1 MKKQLVIAFILFTSL
16 TTITFK
22 EKIIISQLNIKEI
35 IVENNSL
42 VKKKDVKKLLIS
54 IYNKNIIFLNNK
66 EIEKA
71 LTQNSFIETFDV
83 KKKYP
88 QTLKIRIFEKKP
100 IAILLN
106 KKKKFYL
113 SDKIELIEF
122 ENIKKYQDLPY
133 VFGNRD
139 DFKIFYN
146 DLKKINFPFD
156 LISKYTLYE
165 SKRWDLETTDKIVIK
180 LDSKNYLKNI
190 KNYLDTRNKQN
201 FKKYK
206 IFDYRINN
214 QLILK

>member
-1 MKKQLVIAFILFTSL
+1 MKKQLVIAFILFTLL

-42 VKKKDVKKLLIS
+42 VKKKDVKKLLIP
-54 IYNKNIIFLNNK
+54 IYNKNIIFLDNK

-83 KKKYP
+83 KKIYP

-146 DLKKINFPFD
+146 DLKKMNFPFD

-165 SKRWDLETTDKIVIK
+165 SKRWDLETKDKIVIK
-180 LDSKNYLKNI
+180 LHSKNYLKNI
-190 KNYLDTRNKQN
+190 NNYLDSRNKQN

>member
-1 MKKQLVIAFILFTSL
+1 MKKQLVIAFILFTLL

-42 VKKKDVKKLLIS
+42 VKKKDVKKLLIP
-54 IYNKNIIFLNNK
+54 IYNKNIIFLDNK

-113 SDKIELIEF
+113 SDKIELIDF
-122 ENIKKYQDLPY
+122 VNIKKYQGLPY
-133 VFGNRD
+133 VFGNRN

-146 DLKKINFPFD
+146 DLKKIDFPFD

-180 LDSKNYLKNI
+180 LHSKNYLKNI
-190 KNYLDTRNKQN
+190 NNYLDSRNKQN

>member
-1 MKKQLVIAFILFTSL
+1 MKKQLVIAFILFTLL

-22 EKIIISQLNIKEI
+22 EKIIISQFNIKEI

-42 VKKKDVKKLLIS
+42 VKKRDVKKLLIS
-54 IYNKNIIFLNNK
+54 IYNKNIIFLDNK

-88 QTLKIRIFEKKP
+88 KTLKIRIFEKKP

-113 SDKIELIEF
+113 SDKIELIKF

-165 SKRWDLETTDKIVIK
+165 SRRWDLETTEKIVIK
-180 LDSKNYLKNI
+180 LHSKNYLKDI
-190 KNYLDTRNKQN
+190 KNYLDIRNKQDFN
-201 FKKYK
+201 KYK
-206 IFDYRINN
+206 IFDYRIEN

>member
-1 MKKQLVIAFILFTSL
+1 MKKQLVIAFILFTLL

-42 VKKKDVKKLLIS
+42 VKKKDVKKLLIP
-54 IYNKNIIFLNNK
+54 IYNKNIIFLDNK

-106 KKKKFYL
+106 KKNKFYL

-122 ENIKKYQDLPY
+122 KNIKKYQDLPY

-139 DFKIFYN
+139 EFKIFYN
-146 DLKKINFPFD
+146 NLKKINFPFD
-156 LISKYTLYE
+156 LINKYTLYE
-165 SKRWDLETTDKIVIK
+165 TKRWDLETTDKIVIK
-180 LDSKNYLKNI
+180 LNSKNYQKNI
-190 KNYLDTRNKQN
+190 KNYLDSRSIQN

-206 IFDYRINN
+206 IFDYRIDN

>member
-1 MKKQLVIAFILFTSL
+1 MKKQLVIAFILFTLL

-42 VKKKDVKKLLIS
+42 VKKKDVKKLLNS
-54 IYNKNIIFLNNK
+54 IYNKNIIFLDNK

-146 DLKKINFPFD
+146 DLKKIDFPFD

-180 LDSKNYLKNI
+180 LHSKNYLKNI
-190 KNYLDTRNKQN
+190 NNYLDSRNKQN

>member
-42 VKKKDVKKLLIS
+42 VKKKDVKQLLIP
-54 IYNKNIIFLNNK
+54 IYNKNIIFLDNK

>member
-1 MKKQLVIAFILFTSL
+1 MKKQLVIAFILFTLL

-54 IYNKNIIFLNNK
+54 IYNKNIIFLDNK

-165 SKRWDLETTDKIVIK
+165 SKRWDLETKDKIVIK
-180 LDSKNYLKNI
+180 LHSKNYLKNI
-190 KNYLDTRNKQN
+190 KNYLDSRNKQN

-206 IFDYRINN
+206 IFDYRIDN

>member
-1 MKKQLVIAFILFTSL
+1 MKKQLVIAFVLFTLL

-42 VKKKDVKKLLIS
+42 VKKKDIKKLLTS
-54 IYNKNIIFLNNK
+54 IYNKNLIFLDNK

-106 KKKKFYL
+106 KKNKFYL

-122 ENIKKYQDLPY
+122 KNIKKYQDLPY

-139 DFKIFYN
+139 EFKIFYN
-146 DLKKINFPFD
+146 NLKKINFPFD
-156 LISKYTLYE
+156 LITKYTLYE
-165 SKRWDLETTDKIVIK
+165 TKRWDLETTDKIVIK
-180 LDSKNYLKNI
+180 LHSKNYLKNI
-190 KNYLDTRNKQN
+190 KNYLDSRSKQN

-206 IFDYRINN
+206 IFDYRIDN

>member
-1 MKKQLVIAFILFTSL
+1 MKKQLIIAFILFTLL

-22 EKIIISQLNIKEI
+22 EKIIISQFNIKEI

-42 VKKKDVKKLLIS
+42 VKKEDVKKLLIS
-54 IYNKNIIFLNNK
+54 IYNKNIIFLDNK

-88 QTLKIRIFEKKP
+88 KTLKIRIFEKKP

-139 DFKIFYN
+139 DFKILYS
-146 DLKKINFPFD
+146 DLKEINFPFD
-156 LISKYTLYE
+156 LINKYTLYE
-165 SKRWDLETTDKIVIK
+165 SKRWDLETTDKVVIK
-180 LDSKNYLKNI
+180 LHSKNYLKNI
-190 KNYLDTRNKQN
+190 KNYLDSRNKQN

-206 IFDYRINN
+206 IFDYRIDN

>member
-1 MKKQLVIAFILFTSL
+1 MKKQLVIAFILFTLL

-42 VKKKDVKKLLIS
+42 VKKKDVKKLLNS
-54 IYNKNIIFLNNK
+54 IYNKNIIFLDNK

-180 LDSKNYLKNI
+180 LHSKNYLKNI
-190 KNYLDTRNKQN
+190 KNYLDSRNKQN

>member
-1 MKKQLVIAFILFTSL
+1 MKKQLVIAFILFTLL

-42 VKKKDVKKLLIS
+42 VKKKDVKKLLNS
-54 IYNKNIIFLNNK
+54 IYNKNIIFLDNK

-165 SKRWDLETTDKIVIK
+165 SKRWDLETKDKIVIK
-180 LDSKNYLKNI
+180 LHSKNYLKNI
-190 KNYLDTRNKQN
+190 NNYLDSRNKQN

>member
-1 MKKQLVIAFILFTSL
+1 MKKQLVIAFILFTLL
-16 TTITFK
+16 TTITLK

-42 VKKKDVKKLLIS
+42 VKKKDIKKLLFP
-54 IYNKNIIFLNNK
+54 IYNKNIIFLDNK

-165 SKRWDLETTDKIVIK
+165 SRRWDLETKDKIVIK
-180 LDSKNYLKNI
+180 LHSKNYLKNI
-190 KNYLDTRNKQN
+190 KNYLDSRNEQN

-206 IFDYRINN
+206 FFDYRIDN

>member
-1 MKKQLVIAFILFTSL
+1 MKKQLVIAFILFTLL

-42 VKKKDVKKLLIS
+42 VKKKDVKQLLIP
-54 IYNKNIIFLNNK
+54 IYNKNIIFLDNK

-165 SKRWDLETTDKIVIK
+165 SKRWDLETKDKIVIK
-180 LDSKNYLKNI
+180 LHSKNYLKNI
-190 KNYLDTRNKQN
+190 KNYLDSRNKQN

>member
-1 MKKQLVIAFILFTSL
+1 MKKQLVIAFILFTLL

-54 IYNKNIIFLNNK
+54 IYNKNIIFLDNK

-83 KKKYP
+83 KKIYP

-146 DLKKINFPFD
+146 DLKKMNFPFD

-165 SKRWDLETTDKIVIK
+165 SKRWDLETKDKIVIK
-180 LDSKNYLKNI
+180 LHSKNYLKNI
-190 KNYLDTRNKQN
+190 KNYLDSRNKQN

>member
-1 MKKQLVIAFILFTSL
+1 MKKQLVIAFILFTLL

-42 VKKKDVKKLLIS
+42 VKKKDVKKLLTS
-54 IYNKNIIFLNNK
+54 IYNKNLIFLDNK

-71 LTQNSFIETFDV
+71 LTQNSFIETFEV

-106 KKKKFYL
+106 KKNKFYL

-122 ENIKKYQDLPY
+122 KNIKKYQDLPY

-139 DFKIFYN
+139 EFKIFYN
-146 DLKKINFPFD
+146 NLKKINFPFD
-156 LISKYTLYE
+156 LITKYTLYE
-165 SKRWDLETTDKIVIK
+165 TKRWDLETTDKIVIK
-180 LDSKNYLKNI
+180 LNSKNYQKNI
-190 KNYLDTRNKQN
+190 KNYLDSRSKQN

-206 IFDYRINN
+206 IFDYRIDN

>member
-1 MKKQLVIAFILFTSL
+1 MKKQLVIAFILFTLL

-42 VKKKDVKKLLIS
+42 VKKKDIKKMLIS
-54 IYNKNIIFLNNK
+54 IYNKNIIFLDNK

-83 KKKYP
+83 KKIYP

-146 DLKKINFPFD
+146 DLKKMNFPFD

-180 LDSKNYLKNI
+180 LHSKNYLKNI
-190 KNYLDTRNKQN
+190 KNYLDSRNKQN

>member
-1 MKKQLVIAFILFTSL
+1 MKKQLVIAFILFTLL

-54 IYNKNIIFLNNK
+54 IYNKNIIFLDNK

-180 LDSKNYLKNI
+180 LHSKNYLKNI
-190 KNYLDTRNKQN
+190 NNYLDSRNKQN

>member
-1 MKKQLVIAFILFTSL
+1 MKKQLVIAFILFTLL

-42 VKKKDVKKLLIS
+42 VKKKDVKKLLNS
-54 IYNKNIIFLNNK
+54 IYNKNIIFLDNK

-106 KKKKFYL
+106 KKK
-113 SDKIELIEF
+113 
-122 ENIKKYQDLPY
+122 
-133 VFGNRD
+133 
-139 DFKIFYN
+139 
-146 DLKKINFPFD
+146 NF
-156 LISKYTLYE
+156 I
-165 SKRWDLETTDKIVIK
+165 
-180 LDSKNYLKNI
+180 
-190 KNYLDTRNKQN
+190 
-201 FKKYK
+201 
-206 IFDYRINN
+206 
-214 QLILK
+214 

>member
-1 MKKQLVIAFILFTSL
+1 MKKQLVIAFILFTLL

-42 VKKKDVKKLLIS
+42 VKKKDVKKLLNS
-54 IYNKNIIFLNNK
+54 IYNKNIIFLDNK

-113 SDKIELIEF
+113 SDKIELIDF
-122 ENIKKYQDLPY
+122 VNIKKYQGLPY
-133 VFGNRD
+133 VFGNRN

-146 DLKKINFPFD
+146 DLKKIDFPFD

-180 LDSKNYLKNI
+180 LHSKNYLKNI
-190 KNYLDTRNKQN
+190 NNYLDSRNKQN

>member
-1 MKKQLVIAFILFTSL
+1 MKKQLVIAFILFTLL

-42 VKKKDVKKLLIS
+42 VKKKDVKKLLNS
-54 IYNKNIIFLNNK
+54 IYNKNIIFLDNK

-83 KKKYP
+83 KKIYP

-146 DLKKINFPFD
+146 DLKKMNFPFD

-180 LDSKNYLKNI
+180 LHSKNYLKNI
-190 KNYLDTRNKQN
+190 KNYLDSRNKQN

>member
-1 MKKQLVIAFILFTSL
+1 MKKQLVIAFILFTLL

-42 VKKKDVKKLLIS
+42 VKKKDVKKLLIP
-54 IYNKNIIFLNNK
+54 IYNKNIIFLDNK

-88 QTLKIRIFEKKP
+88 KTLKIRIFEKKP

-165 SKRWDLETTDKIVIK
+165 SKRWDLETKDKIVIK
-180 LDSKNYLKNI
+180 LHSKNYLKNI
-190 KNYLDTRNKQN
+190 NNYLDSRNKQN

>member
-1 MKKQLVIAFILFTSL
+1 MKKQLVIAFILFTLL

-54 IYNKNIIFLNNK
+54 IYNKNIIFLDNK

-83 KKKYP
+83 KKIYP

-165 SKRWDLETTDKIVIK
+165 SQRWDLETKDKIVIK
-180 LDSKNYLKNI
+180 LHSKNYLKNI
-190 KNYLDTRNKQN
+190 KNYLDSRNKQN

>member
-1 MKKQLVIAFILFTSL
+1 MKKQLVIAFILFTLL

-42 VKKKDVKKLLIS
+42 VKKKDVKKLLTS
-54 IYNKNIIFLNNK
+54 IYNKNLIFLDNK

-71 LTQNSFIETFDV
+71 LTQNSFIETFEV

-106 KKKKFYL
+106 KKNKFYL

-122 ENIKKYQDLPY
+122 KNIKKYQDLPY

-139 DFKIFYN
+139 EFKIFYN
-146 DLKKINFPFD
+146 NLKKINFPFD
-156 LISKYTLYE
+156 LINKYTLYE
-165 SKRWDLETTDKIVIK
+165 TKRWDLETTDKIVIK
-180 LDSKNYLKNI
+180 LNSKNYQKNI
-190 KNYLDTRNKQN
+190 KNYLDSRSKQN

-206 IFDYRINN
+206 IFDYRIDN

>member
-1 MKKQLVIAFILFTSL
+1 MKKQLVIAFILFTLL

-42 VKKKDVKKLLIS
+42 VKKKDVKKLLNS
-54 IYNKNIIFLNNK
+54 IYNKNIIFLDNK

-106 KKKKFYL
+106 KKKKIL
-113 SDKIELIEF
+113 F
-122 ENIKKYQDLPY
+122 E
-133 VFGNRD
+133 
-139 DFKIFYN
+139 
-146 DLKKINFPFD
+146 
-156 LISKYTLYE
+156 
-165 SKRWDLETTDKIVIK
+165 
-180 LDSKNYLKNI
+180 
-190 KNYLDTRNKQN
+190 
-201 FKKYK
+201 
-206 IFDYRINN
+206 
-214 QLILK
+214 

>member
-42 VKKKDVKKLLIS
+42 VKKKDVKQLLIP
-54 IYNKNIIFLNNK
+54 IYNKNIIFLDNK

-156 LISKYTLYE
+156 LISKYTFYE
-165 SKRWDLETTDKIVIK
+165 SKRWDLETKDKIVIK
-180 LDSKNYLKNI
+180 LHSKNYLKNI
-190 KNYLDTRNKQN
+190 KNYLDSRNKQN

>member
-1 MKKQLVIAFILFTSL
+1 MKKQLVIAFILFTLL

-42 VKKKDVKKLLIS
+42 VKKKDVKKLLNS
-54 IYNKNIIFLNNK
+54 IYNKNIIFLDNK

-133 VFGNRD
+133 VFGNRN

-146 DLKKINFPFD
+146 DLKKIDFPFD

-180 LDSKNYLKNI
+180 LHSKNYLKNI
-190 KNYLDTRNKQN
+190 KNYLDSRNKQN

>member
-1 MKKQLVIAFILFTSL
+1 MKKQLVIAFILFTLL
-16 TTITFK
+16 TTITLK

-42 VKKKDVKKLLIS
+42 VKKKDIKKLLFP
-54 IYNKNIIFLNNK
+54 IYNKNIIFLDNK

-165 SKRWDLETTDKIVIK
+165 SRRWDLETKDRIVIK
-180 LDSKNYLKNI
+180 LHSKNYLKNI
-190 KNYLDTRNKQN
+190 KNYLDSRNEQN

-206 IFDYRINN
+206 FFDYRIDN

>member
-1 MKKQLVIAFILFTSL
+1 MKKQLVIAFILFTLL

-42 VKKKDVKKLLIS
+42 VKKKDVKKLLNS
-54 IYNKNIIFLNNK
+54 IYNKNIIFLDNK

-180 LDSKNYLKNI
+180 LHSKNYLKNI
-190 KNYLDTRNKQN
+190 NNYLDSRNKQN

>member
-1 MKKQLVIAFILFTSL
+1 MKKQLIIAFILFTLL

-22 EKIIISQLNIKEI
+22 EKIIISQFNIKEI

-42 VKKKDVKKLLIS
+42 VKKEDVKKLLIS
-54 IYNKNIIFLNNK
+54 IYNKNIIFLDNK

-139 DFKIFYN
+139 DFKILYS
-146 DLKKINFPFD
+146 DLKEINFPFD
-156 LISKYTLYE
+156 LINKYTLYE
-165 SKRWDLETTDKIVIK
+165 SKRWDLETTDKVVIK
-180 LDSKNYLKNI
+180 LHSKNYLKNI
-190 KNYLDTRNKQN
+190 KNYLDSRNKQN

-206 IFDYRINN
+206 IFDYRIDN

>member
-1 MKKQLVIAFILFTSL
+1 MKKQLVIAFILFTLL

-180 LDSKNYLKNI
+180 LHSKNYLKNI
-190 KNYLDTRNKQN
+190 KNYLDSRNKQN

>member
-1 MKKQLVIAFILFTSL
+1 MKKQLVIAFILFTLL

-42 VKKKDVKKLLIS
+42 VKKKDVKKLLIP
-54 IYNKNIIFLNNK
+54 IYNKNIIFLDNK

-146 DLKKINFPFD
+146 DLKKMNFPFD

-165 SKRWDLETTDKIVIK
+165 SKRWDLETKDKIVIK
-180 LDSKNYLKNI
+180 LHSKNYLKNI
-190 KNYLDTRNKQN
+190 NNYLDSRNKQN

>member
-1 MKKQLVIAFILFTSL
+1 MKKQLVIAFILFTLL

-54 IYNKNIIFLNNK
+54 IYNKNIIFLDNK

-83 KKKYP
+83 KKIYP

-165 SKRWDLETTDKIVIK
+165 SKRWDLETKDKIVIK
-180 LDSKNYLKNI
+180 LHSKNYLKNI
-190 KNYLDTRNKQN
+190 NNYLDSRNKQN

>member
-1 MKKQLVIAFILFTSL
+1 MKKQLVIAFILFTLL

-22 EKIIISQLNIKEI
+22 EKIIISRLNIKEI

-42 VKKKDVKKLLIS
+42 VKKKDVKKLLIP
-54 IYNKNIIFLNNK
+54 IYNKNIIFLDNK

-83 KKKYP
+83 KKIYP

-146 DLKKINFPFD
+146 DLKKMNFPFD

-180 LDSKNYLKNI
+180 LHSKNYLKNI
-190 KNYLDTRNKQN
+190 NNYLDSRNKQN